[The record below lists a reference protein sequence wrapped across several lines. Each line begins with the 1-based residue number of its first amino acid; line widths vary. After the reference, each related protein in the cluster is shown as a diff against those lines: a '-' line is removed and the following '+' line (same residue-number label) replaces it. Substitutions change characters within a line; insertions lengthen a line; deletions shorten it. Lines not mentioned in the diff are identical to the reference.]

1 MSMTAAMAAVQARAD
16 SPVAVFGYTP
26 AYPVAQI
33 LLTLW
38 GTIIVVAIAGVP

>member
-1 MSMTAAMAAVQARAD
+1 MTAAMASVQTRSN
-16 SPVAVFGYTP
+16 SPVAVLGYTP

-38 GTIIVVAIAGVP
+38 GTIIVMAMA